1 MKIRSLIIAFA
12 LLFTSIHES
21 SAAAKP
27 IPGAK
32 CSKANISQ
40 ISGNKKFTCVLKNKK
55 LVWNSGT
62 TIKTA
67 PVAEKSN
74 SEVNKTS
81 ITEFADLAKY
91 VDLSAETAW
100 KKTMEQI
107 NTNKTPIYQLE
118 IIIGPTTKPDT
129 LNPLYSKYST
139 KDYLDMVAR
148 LYASTP
154 PAHQTFIVYSN
165 YNDRE
170 WMAQKLDQLCGDN
183 PRCGSDFLRECDPV
197 NKTCGSAFA
206 TTGTQYKNGILAI
219 SSPETPWKI
228 YTENIGTTEVHEFTH
243 RIQHSQATQST
254 AVRLN
259 EVPRWF
265 MEGEANLNQLFL
277 GGYYNNIGKYQT
289 TDIKQVAPSFT
300 YGEYQVNRKAQ
311 IDMMKN
317 SANDKEFFMDF
328 LNSPNEV
335 FWQSSPY
342 SQKQTYFYGA
352 MFVESLRAIK
362 GPQAEMSLISL
373 VTNGKN
379 YSDAFKEI
387 YGIDWEKA
395 KIILAEAA
403 AKKFA
408 S

>member
-1 MKIRSLIIAFA
+1 MKIRSLLIALA
-12 LLFTSIHES
+12 LVLTSAYDS
-21 SAAAKP
+21 SAAIKP
-27 IPGAK
+27 VPGAK
-32 CSKANISQ
+32 CSKVNSSQ
-40 ISGNKKFTCVLKNKK
+40 IWGNKKFTCVLKNKK
-55 LVWNSGT
+55 LVWNSGVAFKLSTVPAAENKKT
-62 TIKTA
+62 TI
-67 PVAEKSN
+67 SD
-74 SEVNKTS
+74 
-81 ITEFADLAKY
+81 FADLANY
-91 VDLSAETAW
+91 VDLTAETAW

-107 NTNKTPIYQLE
+107 NLNRTPAYQLE

-129 LNPLYSKYST
+129 LNSLYSKYST
-139 KDYLDMVAR
+139 KDYVDMVAR
-148 LYASTP
+148 LYSNTP
-154 PAHQTFIVYSN
+154 PANQTFIVYSN

-170 WMAQKLDQLCGDN
+170 WMAQKLDFLCGDN

-197 NKTCGSAFA
+197 NKTCGAAFA

-243 RIQHSQATQST
+243 RIQHSIATNAT
-254 AVRLN
+254 ANRLN

-277 GGYYNNIGKYQT
+277 GGYFNNLGKYQT
-289 TDIKQVAPSFT
+289 TDIKQVAPGFT
-300 YGEYQVNRKAQ
+300 FAEYQVNRKAQ

-317 SANDKEFFMDF
+317 SINDKEFFLEF

-335 FWQSSPY
+335 FWQSAPY

-362 GPQAEMSLISL
+362 GPQVEMSLISL
-373 VTNGKN
+373 VASGKS
-379 YSDAFKEI
+379 YPEAFKEI
-387 YGIDWEKA
+387 YGIEWEKA
-395 KIILAEAA
+395 KPILAEAA